1 MALRSGCHGRTIE
14 TAPTSPPEPRASLGR
29 QRSWNLQVARVGEG
43 GNLGTGCSGPRRWG
57 GRAWRRGPGG
67 KRTLAMC
74 KRSHGRRGQA
84 APPRRIHDD
93 SPATA
98 PLWPYAVPL
107 PTQAL
112 PAKPGQPESAGSRP
126 GMVGVAGLALWDSL
140 PTGGRGEQSL
150 TSGGGGSSVMQWMGE
165 LLIP

>member
-1 MALRSGCHGRTIE
+1 MRRHWASPCRYLGRARRGAVRTQSPLPTICASYGCGMALTSRWHGRNDLQKL
-14 TAPTSPPEPRASLGR
+14 PPPHLLSPELPWGGR
-29 QRSWNLQVARVGEG
+29 GRGICRSPGSRRGD
-43 GNLGTGCSGPRRWG
+43 LGTGSSGPLG

-67 KRTLAMC
+67 KRTLAVC

-98 PLWPYAVPL
+98 PLWPYALPL

-126 GMVGVAGLALWDSL
+126 GMVGVRD
-140 PTGGRGEQSL
+140 
-150 TSGGGGSSVMQWMGE
+150 
-165 LLIP
+165 